1 MIKYIALAILL
12 AVLILNFTA
21 KNVLELVLR
30 KEAEEKQVI
39 TFKLVLYVIMLVGVV
54 YIMFIRK

>member
-39 TFKLVLYVIMLVGVV
+39 TFKLVLYVIMLIGVV

>member
-1 MIKYIALAILL
+1 MIKCIALAILL

-39 TFKLVLYVIMLVGVV
+39 TFKLVLYVIMLIGVV